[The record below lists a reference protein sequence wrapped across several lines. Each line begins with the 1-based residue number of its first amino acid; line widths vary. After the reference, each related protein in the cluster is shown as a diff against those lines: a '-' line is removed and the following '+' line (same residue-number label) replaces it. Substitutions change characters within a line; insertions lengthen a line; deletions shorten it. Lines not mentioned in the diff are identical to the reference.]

1 MSDEDLPIVMSVVFY
16 ADESE
21 ATGFVFTLAGFL
33 ASPSA
38 WNLFIPKWQQM
49 LRDTGP
55 YAVSAYHSA
64 DIEAAQKEFDGW
76 PPNDRKQLV
85 TNALGL
91 LADTSLC
98 SNLYA
103 VSATYVIE
111 DFKALDPRLLGDGSI
126 AAIYD
131 GCYRVL
137 FHTIL
142 SSWPFNDIEFV
153 FDEKEK
159 VKGRVQKHFD
169 KSKKILD
176 AMPGFKG
183 RLGQCSFR
191 DDRKVIPLQ
200 AADLLAFEIRRHTWT
215 RITKGDV
222 QMRGAYQ
229 QIKDSFAV
237 SPEEPPYRQRLF
249 RCYDQRF
256 FKSLLDEA
264 AKIPNITDDHFIDL
278 WYFHEAPED

>member
-1 MSDEDLPIVMSVVFY
+1 MSGQNYLLELGRVLNPNVPDEDLAPVMSVVFY

-21 ATGFVFTLAGFL
+21 ATGLVFTLAGFL

-38 WNLFIPKWQQM
+38 WSRLIPKWRQM
-49 LRDTGP
+49 LCDTGP
-55 YAVSAYHSA
+55 YPVSAFHSA
-64 DIEAAQKEFDGW
+64 DIAAAQEEFEGW
-76 PPNDRKQLV
+76 PQSDRKQLL

-111 DFKALDPRLLGDGSI
+111 DFKALDARLLGDGSI

-137 FHTIL
+137 FHNIL

-159 VKGRVQKHFD
+159 VKGRVRSHFD
-169 KSKKILD
+169 KSKEILD
-176 AMPGFKG
+176 AMPSFKG

-200 AADLLAFEIRRHTWT
+200 AADLLAYEIRRHTW
-215 RITKGDV
+215 
-222 QMRGAYQ
+222 GANYEGRCP
-229 QIKDSFAV
+229 DAWRV
-237 SPEEPPYRQRLF
+237 SADQGF
-249 RCYDQRF
+249 VRC
-256 FKSLLDEA
+256 
-264 AKIPNITDDHFIDL
+264 
-278 WYFHEAPED
+278 